1 MATSTRRA
9 PLPGLTALRFFAA
22 TYVLLAHVDP
32 WQRLPFAQVPLGFR
46 LLSAG
51 VTGVSCFFILS
62 GFILA
67 YTHQHVPH
75 PLRFFRARFAR
86 VYPLYVFALLLSL
99 PSFLRFLQTQAHA
112 AGLLWAIPLDLLLLQ
127 DWVPA
132 YAHSINSPAWTLSC
146 EAFFYLIFPFLI
158 GRVHRHLRHPVLWIA
173 LCWLYQ
179 LLPPL
184 VNAYWLAP
192 RSAGASALLSNLL
205 TMPIGHLGEFLAG
218 MVLGIAFLQRPEQA
232 PQALHGAAPLLDR
245 WLPVLSLAVCVLF
258 LACVGFVPE
267 EVLVNGLMLG
277 PFCLLIWS
285 LAARPSRFLASR
297 PLQLG
302 GEISFGVYVLQYPF
316 AHLGLLVSHLFH
328 IAFVPTR
335 WMFGVYP
342 AAWLTYLMVEKPCR
356 ALLLGR
362 APARMDKPIPT
373 PQLQLS

>member
-1 MATSTRRA
+1 MPTPTRRA
-9 PLPGLTALRFFAA
+9 PLPGLTALRLFAA

-32 WQRLPFAQVPLGFR
+32 WQQLPIAQVPLGFR

-67 YTHQHVPH
+67 YTHQQVPH

-86 VYPLYVFALLLSL
+86 IYPLYVFALLLSL
-99 PSFLRFLQTQAHA
+99 PSFLRFMQTQSHA

-146 EAFFYLIFPFLI
+146 EAFFYLLFPFLI
-158 GRVHRHLRHPVLWIA
+158 EKVSRHLRHPVLWIT

-184 VNAYWLAP
+184 VNAYWFAP
-192 RSAGASALLSNLL
+192 RNAGASALLSNLL
-205 TMPIGHLGEFLAG
+205 TTPIGHLGEFLAG
-218 MVLGIAFLQRPEQA
+218 MVLGLAFLRRPEQA
-232 PQALHGAAPLLDR
+232 LQPLNQAAPLVER
-245 WLPVLSLAVCVLF
+245 WLPVISLAVCILF
-258 LACVGFVPE
+258 LASVGLVPE

-285 LAARPSRFLASR
+285 LAARPFRFLASR

-316 AHLGLLVSHLFH
+316 AHLGLLVSHLLH

-335 WMFGVYP
+335 WMFGVYHGP
-342 AAWLTYLMVEKPCR
+342 W
-356 ALLLGR
+356 ALI
-362 APARMDKPIPT
+362 AMPV
-373 PQLQLS
+373 